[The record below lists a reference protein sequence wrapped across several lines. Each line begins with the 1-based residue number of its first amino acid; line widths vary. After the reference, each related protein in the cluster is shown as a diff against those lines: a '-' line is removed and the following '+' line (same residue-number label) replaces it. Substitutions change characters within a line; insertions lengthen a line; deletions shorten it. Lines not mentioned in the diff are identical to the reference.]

1 MEGDSVLYSLSMLGD
16 YSLNDCSAAH
26 EERRKHGDK
35 IVKIILKALEK
46 VDPQGLTVK
55 EISNKTG
62 LGFAQV
68 QACVHSKIPSF
79 IKTEWEQIPN
89 REHQLRRR
97 IFLK

>member
-1 MEGDSVLYSLSMLGD
+1 MNNCE
-16 YSLNDCSAAH
+16 AAIA
-26 EERRKHGDK
+26 ERRKHGDK
-35 IVKIILKALEK
+35 IVKIILKILEK

-62 LGFAQV
+62 LGFGQV
-68 QACVHSKIPSF
+68 HACIHNKLPSF
-79 IKTEWEQIPN
+79 IKIEWEQIPN